1 MNKFRSHLDDNH
13 FRFWYLKLYAL
24 TEIGD
29 FDGLEAFS
37 KSKRSPIGYEIF
49 VRHLVSKGHSKEAI
63 AYVARCDSHKR
74 ADLYVECGDWRLA
87 GKECKE
93 RGDKAKLQ

>member
-1 MNKFRSHLDDNH
+1 MTDH

-63 AYVARCDSHKR
+63 SYVARCDSHKR